1 MCRGHSR
8 GIIRPP
14 GAIASL
20 SGQSGSGPNL
30 PFPISLARS
39 SLTTGPS
46 DLTTF
51 SFIGRPSSIP
61 SAELP
66 CLLWPQ

>member
-1 MCRGHSR
+1 MVGGGHSR

-20 SGQSGSGPNL
+20 SRQSGSGPNL
-30 PFPISLARS
+30 HFPISHARS
-39 SLTTGPS
+39 SLTTAPS

-51 SFIGRPSSIP
+51 SFIGRTWRLVGFLTP
-61 SAELP
+61 
-66 CLLWPQ
+66 